1 MSNNK
6 EFIKRRSFLKLG
18 VTGLAGATMLPSAL
32 TAKNS
37 SRSQEKNESK
47 FIYRTLG
54 KTGIKLP
61 VVSMGV
67 MNADNPNLV
76 AAALDAGI
84 VMLDTAWGYQRGNN
98 EKMIGEVIKDRPR
111 DSFVIATKVPGM
123 PRDRRTGLFTSETK
137 GETFIEMFHTSLE
150 RLGLD
155 YVEILYLHGVSQR
168 EAVMFE
174 PLMEALQQVKKK
186 GKARFIG
193 ITTHRNE
200 PEAIR
205 AAIEAKIYDVVLTA
219 YNFRKENLNDLDAAI
234 AQAAKEGLGIVAMK
248 TQAGVYW
255 DEEKQKP
262 INMKA
267 ALKWALNNP
276 NIHTAIPG
284 FTTFDQL
291 ELDLTV
297 MEDLTLTEEE
307 KKDLIQGDNLHTS
320 LYCQQCER
328 CMPQCP
334 ARLPIPS
341 IMRGYMYAYGYRNL
355 YAAHDLIS
363 SLELPDNPCQSCSSC
378 SVKCASGFNVKK
390 RIEDISRIKSIPLD
404 FFV

>member
-1 MSNNK
+1 MSNKK

-18 VTGLAGATMLPSAL
+18 VTGLAGATMLPPVL

-54 KTGIKLP
+54 RTGIKLP

-123 PRDRRTGLFTSETK
+123 PRDRQTGLFTSETK

-155 YVEILYLHGVSQR
+155 HVEILYLHGVSQR

-174 PLMEALQQVKKK
+174 PLMKALQQVKEQ
-186 GKARFIG
+186 GKAKFIG

-205 AAIEAKIYDVVLTA
+205 AAVDAKIYDVVLTA
-219 YNFRKENLNDLDAAI
+219 YNFRKDNLNDLDAAI

-297 MEDLTLTEEE
+297 MEDLALTEEE
-307 KKDLIQGDNLHTS
+307 KKDLIQVNDLHIG
-320 LYCQQCER
+320 LYCQQCEQ
-328 CMPQCP
+328 CIPQCP
-334 ARLPIPS
+334 GQLPIPS
-341 IMRGYMYAYGYRNL
+341 LMRGYMYAYGYRNL
-355 YAAHDLIS
+355 NAAHELVS
-363 SLELPDNPCQSCSSC
+363 SLELPDNPCKSCSSC

-390 RIEDISRIKSIPLD
+390 KIEDISRIKSIPVD

>member
-1 MSNNK
+1 MKTSISMN
-6 EFIKRRSFLKLG
+6 RRNFLKKS
-18 VTGLAGATMLPSAL
+18 TSGLAGMTLLPGLSSPSHSQKNLKDHKIITRAL
-32 TAKNS
+32 
-37 SRSQEKNESK
+37 
-47 FIYRTLG
+47 G
-54 KTGIKLP
+54 GTGFTLP
-61 VVSMGV
+61 VISMGV

-111 DSFVIATKVPGM
+111 DSFVIATKVPGL
-123 PRDRRTGLFTSETK
+123 PRDRRTGLFTPETK
-137 GETFIEMFHTSLE
+137 GDSFIEMFHTSLE

-155 YVEILYLHGVSQR
+155 YVDILYLHGVSR
-168 EAVMFE
+168 KEAVQFE
-174 PLMEALQQVKKK
+174 PLMEALQKVKKQ
-186 GKARFIG
+186 GKARFVG

-205 AAIEAKIYDVVLTA
+205 AAVEAEIYDVVLTA
-219 YNFRKENLNDLDAAI
+219 YNFRKDNLNDLEAAI
-234 AQAAKEGLGIVAMK
+234 AEASKEGLGMVAMK

-307 KKDLIQGDNLHTS
+307 KKDLIQGNDLHTS
-320 LYCQQCER
+320 LYCQQCEQ
-328 CMPQCP
+328 CIPQCP
-334 ARLPIPS
+334 GQLPIPS
-341 IMRGYMYAYGYRNL
+341 LMRGYMYAYGYRNL
-355 YAAHDLIS
+355 DAAHDLVS
-363 SLELPDNPCQSCSSC
+363 SLELPDNPCRSCSSC
-378 SVKCASGFNVKK
+378 SVKCASGFNVKE
-390 RIEDISRIKSIPLD
+390 RIEDITRIKSVPVD